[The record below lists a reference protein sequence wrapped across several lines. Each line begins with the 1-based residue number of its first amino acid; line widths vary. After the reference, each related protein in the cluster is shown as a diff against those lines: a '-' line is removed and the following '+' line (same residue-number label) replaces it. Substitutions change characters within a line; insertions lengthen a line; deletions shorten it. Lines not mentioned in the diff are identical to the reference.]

1 MNKFKKISILC
12 LDSDNIRRQP
22 NLIQCHFSK
31 RKGSSNGDE
40 ECEDSNVS
48 GEECHSKRNRLDE
61 DNSLR
66 LKQSPKPE
74 DVISGD
80 SDEDDVFVP
89 TSRPFHSNMHTHK
102 AILDNHRQLRLS
114 PPPSNNPSLLPHYR
128 PPYTHLPVSNTPISM
143 EQTHPM
149 MKRLEMEARHIGGSI
164 ASTSSTSS
172 SASPRSGSL
181 NPQLTPP
188 LPHSIASQAP
198 APSIPSPHYLPP
210 TPPSPYLPASP
221 FYHQHLQMLAAHRY
235 QMLSQYAAAAAAA
248 NLPQHHSPFYAP
260 GTNHFG
266 FPHSPINST
275 MGLPLSSSATVLPHS
290 SLTASSNPHTPSSP
304 PLHKILN
311 RSSPSPSMS
320 SRVDSTTTMVTSP
333 ASNDSIISSQT
344 SPSKYLGL
352 SKIKNLANTD
362 PDTTVSARNFVMH

>member
-1 MNKFKKISILC
+1 M
-12 LDSDNIRRQP
+12 
-22 NLIQCHFSK
+22 
-31 RKGSSNGDE
+31 
-40 ECEDSNVS
+40 
-48 GEECHSKRNRLDE
+48 
-61 DNSLR
+61 
-66 LKQSPKPE
+66 
-74 DVISGD
+74 ISGD

-89 TSRPFHSNMHTHK
+89 TTRPFHSNMHTHK
-102 AILDNHRQLRLS
+102 TILDNHRKLHLS

-188 LPHSIASQAP
+188 LPHSIVSQAP
-198 APSIPSPHYLPP
+198 VPSIPSPHYLPP

-266 FPHSPINST
+266 FPHSPINSA

-320 SRVDSTTTMVTSP
+320 SRADSTTTMVTSL

-352 SKIKNLANTD
+352 SKIKGLANTD
-362 PDTTVSARNFVMH
+362 PDTTGSARNFVMH